1 MIENY
6 LVILEN
12 SLEKKVI
19 VLDEIA
25 NYNVGQEQLLRK
37 EKVSMEDLDAN
48 MEEKDKLIQ
57 KLTELDEGFEAL
69 YERIREQLLTN
80 KENSK

>member
-25 NYNVGQEQLLRK
+25 NYNVGQ
-37 EKVSMEDLDAN
+37 
-48 MEEKDKLIQ
+48 
-57 KLTELDEGFEAL
+57 
-69 YERIREQLLTN
+69 
-80 KENSK
+80 